1 MIEIEKSIKIT
12 DEMIRKFS
20 ELSGDYNPIH
30 LDDSFAEK
38 SIFKRR
44 VAHGLLV
51 ASFFSS
57 IISQELLG
65 EGSIYLSQ
73 TLNFKKPCFV
83 DDELSYKLEIS
94 EIKDNKYTISTR
106 VYNSNNELI
115 LDGIAVI
122 IKK

>member
-1 MIEIEKSIKIT
+1 MMEIKKSITIT

-51 ASFFSS
+51 SSFFSS
-57 IISQELLG
+57 IISQELVG

-83 DDELSYKLEIS
+83 NDRLTYNLQIS
-94 EIKDNKYTISTR
+94 EKKDKKYTILTR
-106 VYNSNNELI
+106 VFNDNNELI
-115 LDGIAVI
+115 LDGTALI